1 MLQNVINDVP
11 EINYVYILCSLIIIV
26 VNNNVRAV
34 LETGYKINGI
44 LKKALL

>member
-11 EINYVYILCSLIIIV
+11 EINYGLYPMIIIV